1 MSRLRPRGGSVLHLL
16 NAILK
21 GLLEGFTEFL
31 PISSTGHLIL
41 VRGLLPLGSD
51 PADAKRLDD
60 LFDIVVQ
67 FPAVLAIVVLYRRR
81 LWASAAALRARPEA
95 RRFWFGLLIA
105 FVPAA
110 VFGKLFHDRI
120 EELLFAP
127 LPVALALIA
136 GGVVLILVDREA
148 PAAAQAAGSAGS
160 RFASAEAV
168 PWHVAL
174 QIGLFQCL
182 ALIPGTSRSGATIIG
197 GRLLG
202 LSREAAAEYS
212 FFLALPTMGAAFAYK
227 FYKSCGQIR
236 WADDGPVLLAG
247 SAASF
252 VTAWI
257 VVALFVRFVQRHSL
271 AVFGWYR
278 IALGTAVLLW
288 AWHTGFTGP
297 L

>member
-1 MSRLRPRGGSVLHLL
+1 MFHLIC
-16 NAILK
+16 AILK
-21 GLLEGFTEFL
+21 GQLEGVTEFL

-41 VRGLLPLGSD
+41 IRDLLPLSGD

-67 FPAVLAIVVLYRRR
+67 FPAVLAVAILYRQR
-81 LWASAAALRARPEA
+81 LWAAARGLGTSPDA
-95 RRFWFGLLIA
+95 RRFWIGLGIA

-110 VFGKLFHDRI
+110 IFGKLFHDRI

-127 LPVALALIA
+127 VPVALALIV
-136 GGVVLILVDREA
+136 GGAILILVDREPKKPAGAGAAEAEGGSA
-148 PAAAQAAGSAGS
+148 PAAAPAPDAN
-160 RFASAEAV
+160 RWTRAEAV

-182 ALIPGTSRSGATIIG
+182 ALIPGTSRSGATIVG

-212 FFLALPTMGAAFAYK
+212 FFLALPTMGAAFVYK
-227 FYKSCGQIR
+227 LYKSYKLIHWGT
-236 WADDGPVLLAG
+236 DGPILLAG
-247 SAASF
+247 SLVSF

-257 VVALFVRFVQRHSL
+257 VVALFIRFVQKHSL

-278 IALGTAVLLW
+278 IALGSLVLLVFW
-288 AWHTGFTGP
+288 FAQR
-297 L
+297 